1 MTKLLEM
8 AIEMVRELP
17 EAEQDRLA
25 QLIMRATDDQGV
37 RLTEEQVAEL
47 RRRRKDKGRLLTL
60 DELDEH
66 LRRLGVL

>member
-1 MTKLLEM
+1 MTKLLEL
-8 AIEMVRELP
+8 AIEMARELP
-17 EAEQDRLA
+17 EDEQDRLA
-25 QLIMRATDDQGV
+25 QLIMRAADDEGFH
-37 RLTEEQVAEL
+37 LTEEQAAEV